1 VSAKISVKCAGSS
14 FGKLFVGSKKMRVL
28 GLVASAAFLVL
39 LAACS
44 TNANVTGVGCPGNT
58 GSFSNASLPANSQWA
73 YELSGT
79 QGNTNVAS
87 GVSPYREA
95 GVITVDGNGHI
106 TSGTDDFYQQGLG
119 GVSGYVGPT
128 AITGTYSITPNGT
141 GSMTVS
147 FGAGSP
153 LTWAI
158 TMQGNSFYIIE
169 ADTFASAHG
178 VAHKQ
183 TGPFAAPTG
192 TFAFRTHAL
201 GNASGTSAAVGEMT
215 VSGGNISGG
224 TVDFLNGGV
233 LSTQTVGGSFLPPD
247 TTGRGT
253 ASISYGNASTFTFAY
268 LMIDSNTIQLFETDS
283 NTAVGRM
290 ETQTGPGSFTDASF
304 SGPYAFGSFGDS
316 AANYGGT
323 DTVGQ
328 LTTDGSGNLV
338 SGSYDGA
345 QDGNVFSVAGLGVNP
360 GTYSVASNGRFTMTI
375 NGAGASA
382 VTLIGYLVSP
392 GRAFFLFDDIT
403 KTEDGTMDAQ
413 SSSSFAITD
422 VSGQFAMLMGGND
435 ATDFV
440 DRTGVAQADGKG
452 GLNLAYVLNRTGVIS
467 SPSCLTGTYTIAANG
482 RVVGSVTSLSSNLVF
497 YMVSPNQAY
506 ILQGDGGAQIYGGM
520 AVQSQTVAD
529 PPGAF

>member
-1 VSAKISVKCAGSS
+1 MSANISVECAGSS
-14 FGKLFVGSKKMRVL
+14 FGKFSVRSKQMRVL

-58 GSFSNASLPANSQWA
+58 GSFSNASLPANSQWT

-141 GSMTVS
+141 GNMTVS
-147 FGAGSP
+147 FGSGSP

-169 ADTFASAHG
+169 TDSFASAHG

-183 TGPFAAPTG
+183 TGPFAAPSG
-192 TFAFRTHAL
+192 TFAFRVHAL
-201 GNASGTSAAVGEMT
+201 GNASGTSSAVGEMT
-215 VSGGNISGG
+215 VSAGNISGG

-233 LSTQTVGGSFLPPD
+233 LSTQNVSGSFTAPD

-253 ASISYGNASTFTFAY
+253 ATITYGGTSFAFAY

-290 ETQTGPGSFTDASF
+290 EAQTGPGSFTDANL

-316 AANYGGT
+316 ASNYGGAN
-323 DTVGQ
+323 TVGQ

-345 QDGNVFSVAGLGVNP
+345 QDGNVFSVASLGLNP

-382 VTLIGYLVSP
+382 VTVIGYLVST

-413 SSSSFAITD
+413 SSSSFATTD
-422 VSGQFAMLMGGND
+422 LSGQFAMLMGGYD

-440 DRTGVAQADGKG
+440 DRTGIVQADGKG
-452 GLNLAYVLNRTGVIS
+452 GLNTVYLLNRTGVVS
-467 SPSCLTGTYTIAANG
+467 SPGCLSGTYTISANG
-482 RVVGSVTSLSSNLVF
+482 RVVGNVTSLSSNLVL

-520 AVQSQTVAD
+520 AVQGQTVAD